1 MEESRFSFFKSPI
14 SNTKPYSSV
23 SLIDIYNYIRG
34 DFAKVRTEHL
44 RTLIDKK
51 QAQKYKGSNFDYCT
65 FSGVFSERK
74 DKHLMKHSNLLCI
87 DFDGLYSYECPT
99 AFAAEKS
106 YPSVE
111 LLRYKLLQDEYFET
125 MLLFRS
131 PSGNGLKWVIPIEV
145 RDSHSDYYAS
155 HYDYFQAVEKYILQT
170 YRIQIDKSGKDI
182 SRACYL
188 PHDQSIF
195 INPAILEHHE
205 KTILS
210 PAMEE

>member
-1 MEESRFSFFKSPI
+1 MEGSRFSFFKSPI
-14 SNTKPYSSV
+14 NNTHPYSEV
-23 SLIDIYNYIRG
+23 TLVDIYNYIRG

-74 DKHLMKHSNLLCI
+74 DKHLVEHSNLLCI
-87 DFDGLYSYECPT
+87 DFDGLYSYECDT
-99 AFAAEKS
+99 ARNEQNAM
-106 YPSVE
+106 SVE

-145 RDSHSDYYAS
+145 RDTKSAFYAS
-155 HYDYFQAVEKYILQT
+155 HLDYFQAVEKYIRQT
-170 YRIQIDKSGKDI
+170 YRVQIDTSGKDV

-188 PHDQSIF
+188 PHDQSVF
-195 INPAILEHHE
+195 INPHLLE
-205 KTILS
+205 
-210 PAMEE
+210 P